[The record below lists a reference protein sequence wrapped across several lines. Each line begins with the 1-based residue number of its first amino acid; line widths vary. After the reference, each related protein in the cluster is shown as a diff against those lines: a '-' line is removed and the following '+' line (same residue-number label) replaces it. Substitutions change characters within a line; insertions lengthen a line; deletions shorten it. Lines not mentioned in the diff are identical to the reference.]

1 MSAAVPLGSISL
13 GPRNRVNVDWLPE
26 GDDRTAIAAVAIS
39 RHRLNPDGSWG
50 FVGSIVVRA
59 SNDVRELANALD
71 AAARFAER
79 WCAEHPGE
87 R

>member
-1 MSAAVPLGSISL
+1 MSVPLGAISL
-13 GPRNRVNVDWLPE
+13 GPRNQVRVDWLPE
-26 GDDRTAIAAVAIS
+26 GDERGTIPVIEIS
-39 RHRLNPDGSWG
+39 RHRLGPDGTWT
-50 FVGSIVVRA
+50 FVGSVIIRA
-59 SNDVRELANALD
+59 TNDVRELANALD